1 MRLSL
6 LASWSAGALAV
17 LLLTTPKTA
26 RADEWGIP
34 EAPPS
39 PAPRAATS
47 AAPAPSA
54 APAAAAPSPP
64 KPAQD
69 ERCAVDVHPNVSD
82 ADAAAVEDVVCTL
95 IRSENVPG
103 RHRIH
108 VTKLG
113 SKVVLTLVTTFE
125 GVSVEKHLALSDM
138 GEITVAAPRLLE
150 ASSERKAVA
159 DTVDVNNVV
168 GDEARIP
175 KKKHSAVHGWLGVMG
190 GSASGY
196 GSGGGMSVGLSAGN
210 DRWSFIT
217 DFRLAGSAFNKP
229 ASLAALICTLGTV
242 DMKTKND
249 FSFVSVSA
257 GARHHFTT
265 SDVSPFVGMGL
276 ALDYMQLQDA
286 SAATSNYAS
295 YSYTGRSSR
304 DYGSNT
310 GLAAYAEA
318 GLDLLRTHTIGGA
331 VVIRADAPTYSVDTV
346 EVVTSDPTKRQHTST
361 YAPFITAGIALRF

>member
-1 MRLSL
+1 MRLSH

-17 LLLTTPKTA
+17 LLLTTSKTA
-26 RADEWGIP
+26 RADEAWGLP
-34 EAPPS
+34 ETPS
-39 PAPRAATS
+39 PAPRAAVP
-47 AAPAPSA
+47 AAPSA
-54 APAAAAPSPP
+54 APSAP
-64 KPAQD
+64 QD

-95 IRSENVPG
+95 IRTENVPG

-125 GVSVEKHLALSDM
+125 GVSIEKHLALSDM

-286 SAATSNYAS
+286 SAAASNYAYSS
-295 YSYTGRSSR
+295 YSYTGRSST

-346 EVVTSDPTKRQHTST
+346 EVVSSDPTKRQHTST